1 MRMDTTTNRAELKK
15 LWETEEPFQ
24 CFPWET
30 VKRVASNPEIKSLDN
45 LREILHKIVRNRK
58 DK

>member
-1 MRMDTTTNRAELKK
+1 MDTTTNRAELKK
-15 LWETEEPFQ
+15 LWVSEDPFK

-45 LREILHKIVRNRK
+45 LREVLHKIVRNRK
-58 DK
+58 EK

>member
-1 MRMDTTTNRAELKK
+1 MDTTTIRTELKN
-15 LWETEEPFQ
+15 LWETEDPFK

-45 LREILHKIVRNRK
+45 LREILHKIVSNRK
-58 DK
+58 EK